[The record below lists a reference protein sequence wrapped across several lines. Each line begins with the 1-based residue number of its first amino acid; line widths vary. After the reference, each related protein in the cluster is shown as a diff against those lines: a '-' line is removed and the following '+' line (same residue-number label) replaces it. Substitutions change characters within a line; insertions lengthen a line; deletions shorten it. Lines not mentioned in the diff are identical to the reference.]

1 MNLSSKNFT
10 KPEYKIL
17 GYNLNFIPTP
27 EKIDKK
33 ELNQDL
39 KKFGRR
45 IKLRDHFG
53 ESLTEKPMFKTNSSW
68 EPGNNHHTVKT
79 FLEDF
84 SRKVQCELDNPSPT
98 SNQRV
103 RKNLNQQELAALENL
118 KSMDD
123 IIITKADKGGA
134 VVVQDV
140 QKYIKEAE
148 RQLQDQSFYKKLSH
162 NPTGEHAALV
172 SNAIDG
178 LRQRELLDEKMAK
191 RLKPMNPK
199 TPKLYL
205 LPKIH
210 KDGNPGRPV
219 VSSVECHTER
229 ISAFVDHHLQPMN
242 RQLPSFVQDTTDFV
256 KKIEAVPDDPSGE
269 TILVSMDVRS
279 LYTNIPN
286 AEGIE
291 AIKGFFRERAR
302 PGDAAL
308 SKVIHTFLTLILTL
322 NNFIFNDENYIQ
334 INGCSMGTKC
344 APPYASLFMGWFE
357 KAYIYP
363 RIQQHISMYVRYID
377 DIFFVWKGTEAQ
389 LKEFLE
395 VINTV
400 HPTIKFD
407 AKHSRKKIEFLDT
420 TVIHQN
426 GILTTTLFTKPTD
439 RRAYLHAKSYHPNS
453 TKKSIAFSQA
463 CRLRRICSSLDEFWI
478 HAEQLKKD
486 LLNRG
491 YKLEELSREI
501 ARAAAQDRPSLL
513 TYKEKPTSSKIPMIV
528 TYNRTLPNMKG
539 ILDATWD
546 HLKIN
551 PETHKKFTEKPILC
565 YKRNKNLR
573 DEIGQTRLSRNRV
586 VRKGAINNK
595 GRCSPCLGRSDCLC
609 CRHIINTSYFT
620 DREGKRKYD
629 IRHRTSCKSKN
640 AVYLGFCLKCNDRQY
655 VGKVE
660 SQGANRRVN
669 KHRNDAK
676 REDSIAIDRHF
687 QEPGHDFNRD
697 FRLIIIEEITKRN
710 LTTEQNRELLQRRED
725 FWIMKLGTLEPR
737 GFNDR
742 LNYPAE
748 SHN

>member
-1 MNLSSKNFT
+1 
-10 KPEYKIL
+10 
-17 GYNLNFIPTP
+17 
-27 EKIDKK
+27 
-33 ELNQDL
+33 
-39 KKFGRR
+39 
-45 IKLRDHFG
+45 
-53 ESLTEKPMFKTNSSW
+53 MFKTNSSW

-84 SRKVQCELDNPSPT
+84 SRKVQSELDNPSPT

-344 APPYASLFMGWFE
+344 APP
-357 KAYIYP
+357 
-363 RIQQHISMYVRYID
+363 
-377 DIFFVWKGTEAQ
+377 
-389 LKEFLE
+389 
-395 VINTV
+395 
-400 HPTIKFD
+400 PT
-407 AKHSRKKIEFLDT
+407 
-420 TVIHQN
+420 
-426 GILTTTLFTKPTD
+426 
-439 RRAYLHAKSYHPNS
+439 RAYSWAGSRRLTSTRGSSNTYPCTLDISTTFSLSGKVRKPNS
-453 TKKSIAFSQA
+453 
-463 CRLRRICSSLDEFWI
+463 RSSL
-478 HAEQLKKD
+478 
-486 LLNRG
+486 
-491 YKLEELSREI
+491 
-501 ARAAAQDRPSLL
+501 
-513 TYKEKPTSSKIPMIV
+513 
-528 TYNRTLPNMKG
+528 
-539 ILDATWD
+539 
-546 HLKIN
+546 
-551 PETHKKFTEKPILC
+551 
-565 YKRNKNLR
+565 
-573 DEIGQTRLSRNRV
+573 RL
-586 VRKGAINNK
+586 
-595 GRCSPCLGRSDCLC
+595 
-609 CRHIINTSYFT
+609 
-620 DREGKRKYD
+620 
-629 IRHRTSCKSKN
+629 
-640 AVYLGFCLKCNDRQY
+640 
-655 VGKVE
+655 
-660 SQGANRRVN
+660 
-669 KHRNDAK
+669 
-676 REDSIAIDRHF
+676 
-687 QEPGHDFNRD
+687 
-697 FRLIIIEEITKRN
+697 
-710 LTTEQNRELLQRRED
+710 
-725 FWIMKLGTLEPR
+725 
-737 GFNDR
+737 
-742 LNYPAE
+742 
-748 SHN
+748 